1 MMTLMKYRV
10 ACVTIPI
17 LAAVTTG
24 GLAGTTY
31 RVVPEKSSLR
41 IEVGKGGAFGFVAGH
56 THEVEG
62 RIQGRITADMRDLP
76 AAEIQLTIRAGDL
89 RVSGKGE
96 PPGDVPKVQERML
109 GPDVLDVARFPE
121 ITFRS
126 TSVAAVERRDRAAD
140 LRVTGDLTL
149 HGRTKSITAPVRVQ
163 IDGGSLTAS
172 GTLTVKQTDFGIT
185 PVSVGG
191 VVNVKDA
198 LTIHFTVTA
207 DRDTASAS
215 QSRRST
221 VTSTATVSCS

>member
-1 MMTLMKYRV
+1 MIKRY
-10 ACVTIPI
+10 VTS
-17 LAAVTTG
+17 AAVLVLVGVTAS
-24 GLAGTTY
+24 GLSVATSY
-31 RVVPEKSSLR
+31 RVVPEKSVLR

-62 RIQGRITADMRDLP
+62 RIQGRVTADASDLSR
-76 AAEIQLTIRAGDL
+76 AEIQLTIRAADL

-96 PPGDVPKVQERML
+96 PPDDVPKVQERML
-109 GPDVLDVARFPE
+109 GPDVLDVARYPE

-126 TSVAAVERRDRAAD
+126 RSVAVGGGRNAAAD
-140 LRVTGDLTL
+140 LRVTGELAL

-172 GTLTVKQTDFGIT
+172 GTLTVKQSDFGIK

-207 DRDTASAS
+207 DSAGF
-215 QSRRST
+215 
-221 VTSTATVSCS
+221 

>member
-1 MMTLMKYRV
+1 MRYRSAGV
-10 ACVTIPI
+10 AIAAA
-17 LAAVTTG
+17 LAIASNG
-24 GLAGTTY
+24 SAAATTY
-31 RVVPEKSSLR
+31 RVVPDKSPLR

-62 RIQGRITADMRDLP
+62 KIQGRVTADPGDL
-76 AAEIQLTIRAGDL
+76 AHAEIQLTIRTTEL

-96 PPGDVPKVQERML
+96 PPEDVPKVQERML

-126 TSVAAVERRDRAAD
+126 TSVAVDSGRREN
-140 LRVTGDLTL
+140 LTVTGDLTL
-149 HGRTKSITAPVRVQ
+149 HGRTKQVTTPVRVR
-163 IDGGSLTAS
+163 IDGTSLTAT
-172 GTLTVKQTDFGIT
+172 GTLTVKQTDFGIK

-207 DRDTASAS
+207 AP
-215 QSRRST
+215 
-221 VTSTATVSCS
+221 